1 MIWQQSPPGLGRG
14 DLSGRLAHA
23 ARQLLQQSRVFHWA
37 SETPPIL
44 LRQLQQC
51 WMYRSPILWHSAL
64 LPPVDTTR
72 KNPDRARHDRCERRQ
87 RHSKILKPRIVSVG
101 SRGGWQDVVPRNS
114 HVGGAN
120 ARLRCGH
127 RRTVLHGT
135 LRATPNTTPSDVDG
149 ACAGCPSLLRI
160 ESRHGGLA
168 LENQLVVALLTVG
181 RHPVFCVLSSSVASA
196 PSR

>member
-1 MIWQQSPPGLGRG
+1 MTAVNGGNGISE
-14 DLSGRLAHA
+14 
-23 ARQLLQQSRVFHWA
+23 A
-37 SETPPIL
+37 SKT
-44 LRQLQQC
+44 
-51 WMYRSPILWHSAL
+51 
-64 LPPVDTTR
+64 
-72 KNPDRARHDRCERRQ
+72 
-87 RHSKILKPRIVSVG
+87 LKTRIVSVG
-101 SRGGWQDVVPRNS
+101 ESESRGGWQDVVPRNS

-160 ESRHGGLA
+160 ESRQGSLA